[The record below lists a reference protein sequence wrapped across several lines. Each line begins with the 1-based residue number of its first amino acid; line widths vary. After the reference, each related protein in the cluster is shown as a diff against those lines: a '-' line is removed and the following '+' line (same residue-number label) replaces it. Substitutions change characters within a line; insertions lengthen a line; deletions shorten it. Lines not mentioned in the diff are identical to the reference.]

1 MKKTVLIVFIISFFG
16 CSTQKNKTLNKKY
29 RSVIS
34 SYNVLFNGDE
44 YLTKG
49 TQDFKDKY
57 EENFWEI
64 LPIEPIE
71 KTDKIITVDG
81 LENNEF
87 LKAEEKAAKTIQKH
101 SMLINNVQYNNK
113 INDAYLLLGK
123 ARYFDQRYL
132 PAIEAFNQIYNN
144 ENENQAWHE
153 SVIWKAKTNVRLGQ
167 EGSAISLLKELL
179 KKENLS
185 QKTIS
190 NAHAALAMAYINLNQ
205 DSKALLS
212 LKIAEE
218 KNKDNLLK
226 ARYLFIIGQLFESEM
241 KIDSA
246 LINYK
251 KIVKF
256 NRKIPRE
263 IFINAKVK
271 TLELSNE
278 IDFNSNYEKL
288 ISKNENKTFL
298 DKIYFSYSK
307 AFEKNDSIELVKKYL
322 NKAIIENKSDKILK
336 TKVYT
341 KLSEINFDESNFL
354 LAGKYLDS
362 ALFLIDKKTKRYW
375 KLDRQKKGIQKVVE
389 LEEGIIKWDSLL
401 KISKYNKKKL
411 DSILEPMLISKQNS
425 QYSNFISDSKTN
437 SSFIKTNFYFY
448 NSNIVSLGKESFA
461 SIWGKRQRDT
471 YWRSKKS
478 NSIALD
484 KQEQKNSEP
493 QIKESLDFTELY
505 DEIPFSKEDKDSLR
519 GLISLSKIQLG
530 ELYILKYNN
539 NKLGRKAINE
549 ALSGKIKPQQV
560 TKGKYLLFKSYKSE
574 ENKKYEI
581 FKKDILANDSLSIY
595 ARILQKSPNQIIG
608 QEQSTNILDSLKKN
622 FENQEFEIVLQEIDQ
637 NIEFIDNE
645 DTRVEFEIIRA
656 ETLGRLEGINT
667 YNESIKEI
675 YNKYPTSNKSKALRK
690 ITAKINRKWKDPSN
704 LANSKS
710 YKAIFVISK
719 KDFSINQINELV
731 KVLEIEILKNR
742 RVSYDVYN
750 YDKGLIVAHDFK
762 SVEDA
767 EETIEKIKESI
778 DDLQLKNNFVSL
790 SSQYKNMLIY
800 KTLELE

>member
-49 TQDFKDKY
+49 TQDFKDRY

-278 IDFNSNYEKL
+278 IDFNSNYEEL

-375 KLDRQKKGIQKVVE
+375 KLDRQKKGIQK
-389 LEEGIIKWDSLL
+389 LL
-401 KISKYNKKKL
+401 
-411 DSILEPMLISKQNS
+411 
-425 QYSNFISDSKTN
+425 
-437 SSFIKTNFYFY
+437 
-448 NSNIVSLGKESFA
+448 
-461 SIWGKRQRDT
+461 
-471 YWRSKKS
+471 
-478 NSIALD
+478 
-484 KQEQKNSEP
+484 
-493 QIKESLDFTELY
+493 
-505 DEIPFSKEDKDSLR
+505 
-519 GLISLSKIQLG
+519 
-530 ELYILKYNN
+530 
-539 NKLGRKAINE
+539 
-549 ALSGKIKPQQV
+549 
-560 TKGKYLLFKSYKSE
+560 
-574 ENKKYEI
+574 
-581 FKKDILANDSLSIY
+581 
-595 ARILQKSPNQIIG
+595 
-608 QEQSTNILDSLKKN
+608 SLKK
-622 FENQEFEIVLQEIDQ
+622 
-637 NIEFIDNE
+637 
-645 DTRVEFEIIRA
+645 A
-656 ETLGRLEGINT
+656 
-667 YNESIKEI
+667 
-675 YNKYPTSNKSKALRK
+675 
-690 ITAKINRKWKDPSN
+690 
-704 LANSKS
+704 
-710 YKAIFVISK
+710 
-719 KDFSINQINELV
+719 
-731 KVLEIEILKNR
+731 
-742 RVSYDVYN
+742 
-750 YDKGLIVAHDFK
+750 
-762 SVEDA
+762 
-767 EETIEKIKESI
+767 
-778 DDLQLKNNFVSL
+778 
-790 SSQYKNMLIY
+790 
-800 KTLELE
+800 

>member
-29 RSVIS
+29 RSVVS
-34 SYNVLFNGDE
+34 SYNVLFNGNE

-49 TQDFKDKY
+49 TQDFKDRY

-101 SMLINNVQYNNK
+101 SILINNVQYNNK

-185 QKTIS
+185 QKIIS

-251 KIVKF
+251 KIVKL

-288 ISKNENKTFL
+288 ISKNENKPFL

-307 AFEKNDSIELVKKYL
+307 AFEKNDSVELVKKYL

-401 KISKYNKKKL
+401 KISKYNKQKL
-411 DSILEPMLISKQNS
+411 DSILKPILISKQNL
-425 QYSNFISDSKTN
+425 QDANFIRDSKSN
-437 SSFIKTNFYFY
+437 RSFIKTNFYFY

-461 SIWGKRQRDT
+461 SVWGKRQRDT
-471 YWRSKKS
+471 YWRSKKA
-478 NSIALD
+478 NSIA
-484 KQEQKNSEP
+484 
-493 QIKESLDFTELY
+493 
-505 DEIPFSKEDKDSLR
+505 
-519 GLISLSKIQLG
+519 
-530 ELYILKYNN
+530 
-539 NKLGRKAINE
+539 
-549 ALSGKIKPQQV
+549 
-560 TKGKYLLFKSYKSE
+560 
-574 ENKKYEI
+574 
-581 FKKDILANDSLSIY
+581 
-595 ARILQKSPNQIIG
+595 
-608 QEQSTNILDSLKKN
+608 
-622 FENQEFEIVLQEIDQ
+622 
-637 NIEFIDNE
+637 
-645 DTRVEFEIIRA
+645 
-656 ETLGRLEGINT
+656 NT
-667 YNESIKEI
+667 VC
-675 YNKYPTSNKSKALRK
+675 
-690 ITAKINRKWKDPSN
+690 
-704 LANSKS
+704 
-710 YKAIFVISK
+710 F
-719 KDFSINQINELV
+719 F
-731 KVLEIEILKNR
+731 
-742 RVSYDVYN
+742 
-750 YDKGLIVAHDFK
+750 
-762 SVEDA
+762 
-767 EETIEKIKESI
+767 
-778 DDLQLKNNFVSL
+778 
-790 SSQYKNMLIY
+790 
-800 KTLELE
+800 

>member
-29 RSVIS
+29 RSVVS
-34 SYNVLFNGDE
+34 SYNVLFNGNE

-49 TQDFKDKY
+49 TQDFKDRY
-57 EENFWEI
+57 EENFCEI

-251 KIVKF
+251 KIVKL

-288 ISKNENKTFL
+288 ISKNENKPFL

-307 AFEKNDSIELVKKYL
+307 AFEKNDSVELVKKYL

-401 KISKYNKKKL
+401 KISKYNKQKL
-411 DSILEPMLISKQNS
+411 DSILEPILISKQNS
-425 QYSNFISDSKTN
+425 QDSNFFRDSKTN
-437 SSFIKTNFYFY
+437 RSFIKTNFYFY
-448 NSNIVSLGKESFA
+448 NSNIVSLGKESFV
-461 SIWGKRQRDT
+461 SVWGKRQRDT

-484 KQEQKNSEP
+484 KQEQKNSES

-505 DEIPFSKEDKDSLR
+505 DEIPFNKEDKDSLR
-519 GLISLSKIQLG
+519 DLISLSKIQLG

-549 ALSGKIKPQQV
+549 ALRGKIKPQQV

-581 FKKDILANDSLSIY
+581 FKKDILTNDSLSIY

-622 FENQEFEIVLQEIDQ
+622 FENQEFEIVLKEIDQ

-645 DTRVEFEIIRA
+645 ETRVEFEIIRA
-656 ETLGRLEGINT
+656 ETLGRLEGINR
-667 YNESIKEI
+667 YNESIEEI
-675 YNKYPTSNKSKALRK
+675 YNKYPTSNKSKTLRK

-710 YKAIFVISK
+710 YKAIFVLLK

-767 EETIEKIKESI
+767 KETIEKIKESI

>member
-29 RSVIS
+29 RSVVS

-49 TQDFKDKY
+49 IQDFKDRY

-185 QKTIS
+185 QKIIS
-190 NAHAALAMAYINLNQ
+190 NANAALAMAYINLNQ

-251 KIVKF
+251 KIVKL

-288 ISKNENKTFL
+288 ISKNENKPFL

-307 AFEKNDSIELVKKYL
+307 AFEKNDSVELVKKYL

-401 KISKYNKKKL
+401 KISKYNKQKL
-411 DSILEPMLISKQNS
+411 DSILEPILISKQNS
-425 QYSNFISDSKTN
+425 QDSNFFRDSKTN
-437 SSFIKTNFYFY
+437 RGFIKTNFYFY
-448 NSNIVSLGKESFA
+448 NSNIVSLGKESFV
-461 SIWGKRQRDT
+461 SVWGKRQRDT

-484 KQEQKNSEP
+484 KQEQKNSES

-505 DEIPFSKEDKDSLR
+505 DEIPFNKEEKDSLR
-519 GLISLSKIQLG
+519 DLISLSKIQLG

-539 NKLGRKAINE
+539 NKLGRKAVNE
-549 ALSGKIKPQQV
+549 ALSGKIKPKQV

-581 FKKDILANDSLSIY
+581 FKKDILTNDSLSIY

-645 DTRVEFEIIRA
+645 ETRVEFEIIRA
-656 ETLGRLEGINT
+656 ETLGRLEGINR
-667 YNESIKEI
+667 YNESIEEI
-675 YNKYPTSNKSKALRK
+675 YNKYPTSNKSKTLRK

-710 YKAIFVISK
+710 FKAIFVLSK
-719 KDFSINQINELV
+719 KDFSIKQINELV
-731 KVLEIEILKNR
+731 KVLGIEILKNR

-767 EETIEKIKESI
+767 KETIEKIKESI

>member
-29 RSVIS
+29 RSVVS
-34 SYNVLFNGDE
+34 SYNVLFNGNE

-49 TQDFKDKY
+49 TQDFNDRY

-153 SVIWKAKTNVRLGQ
+153 SVIWKAKTNVRLGK

-185 QKTIS
+185 QKIIS
-190 NAHAALAMAYINLNQ
+190 NANAALAMAYINLNQ

-251 KIVKF
+251 KIVKL

-288 ISKNENKTFL
+288 ISKNENKPFL

-401 KISKYNKKKL
+401 KISKYNKQKL
-411 DSILEPMLISKQNS
+411 DSILEPILISKQNS
-425 QYSNFISDSKTN
+425 QDSNFFRDSKTN
-437 SSFIKTNFYFY
+437 RSFIKTNFYFY
-448 NSNIVSLGKESFA
+448 NSNIVSLGKESFV
-461 SIWGKRQRDT
+461 SVWGKRQRDT

-484 KQEQKNSEP
+484 KQEQKNSES

-505 DEIPFSKEDKDSLR
+505 DEIPFNKEDKDSLR
-519 GLISLSKIQLG
+519 DLISLSKIQLG

-539 NKLGRKAINE
+539 NKLGRKAVNE

-581 FKKDILANDSLSIY
+581 FKKDILTNDSLSIY

-645 DTRVEFEIIRA
+645 ETRVEFEIIRA
-656 ETLGRLEGINT
+656 ETLGRLEGINI

-690 ITAKINRKWKDPSN
+690 IAAKINRKWKDPSN
-704 LANSKS
+704 LAHSKS
-710 YKAIFVISK
+710 YKAIFVLSK
-719 KDFSINQINELV
+719 KDFSIKQINELV

-767 EETIEKIKESI
+767 KETIEKIKESI
-778 DDLQLKNNFVSL
+778 DYLQLKNNFVSL

-800 KTLELE
+800 KTLELK